1 MTAVSRDIERVTL
14 QTKENRERTMGE
26 EDLRTMLIAGIFDS
40 FVGIP
45 ECPKHGAKAIRN
57 HKDRINKIKD
67 DLDQLNDST
76 LYWIYD
82 AIYKINKQ

>member
-1 MTAVSRDIERVTL
+1 
-14 QTKENRERTMGE
+14 MGE
-26 EDLRTMLIAGIFDS
+26 EDLRTMLLNGIFDS

-45 ECPKHGAKAIRN
+45 ECPKLREGTKAIEDYQ
-57 HKDRINKIKD
+57 DRVDRIKD